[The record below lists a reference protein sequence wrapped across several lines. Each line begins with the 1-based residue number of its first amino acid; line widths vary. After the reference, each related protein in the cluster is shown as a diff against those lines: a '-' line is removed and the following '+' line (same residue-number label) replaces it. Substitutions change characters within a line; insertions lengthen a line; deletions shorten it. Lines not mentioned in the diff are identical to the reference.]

1 MRNRTWTWPVVMAAA
16 GLAASSAGID
26 AQTDRSTGTENTAV
40 PNASVPPEA
49 GNQGAPVPPRAPQ
62 PPDEAE
68 AKGPK
73 LSTAE
78 ASMLRSRSART
89 LLRNGNDYIKYQQY
103 EKALT
108 YLREAE
114 RRQKEL
120 NAGEKATLRQAIET
134 AQQGM
139 RTPSLQTGYARTR
152 KPQAGSIAIA
162 SRGNSASKADPAVAR
177 TEAARPAQ
185 ASSAETAA
193 APGLEHMRAEP
204 KGDARVHSLDP
215 LSPEVLAK
223 DLPSAAD
230 LAESKSTRTALKE
243 YEAAGLPTNEPRQ
256 PLELPKPLNEKIGS
270 LEETES
276 QYQASESRPDPSP
289 EAIAASLSA
298 MRRQGTPEPL
308 PGSPARTNQVEEA
321 LTPLPK
327 IDTAPTRL
335 TEDTPTADHPAKNEP
350 LTEPAPEP
358 AAERPAKNEPLTE
371 PAPEPAESALPKF
384 DPPVDPPAVP
394 VVATPDLP
402 PLEPGDSPKA
412 AVTEPSQSVKVPNEP
427 EAMPETDRT
436 ELPKLPEPRT
446 VPAEMPPLPLASEE
460 PQARKDVAANE
471 KASSNTQRPVEMPA
485 EAHEELKEP
494 ALPELP
500 RPIAN
505 ETLRAAETAPSEKPS
520 AAKMEPERD
529 SNLSKVQDLTAPPAV
544 VTEPVAETPEPQPRK
559 DAVKPVS
566 GIKPEVIPTAE
577 SADEPGLP
585 PLPASSE
592 PGIRSLPDSLPPLP
606 VQPIAEAADDS
617 SDLPPLPDRPVSL
630 EPAAR
635 NGLPPL
641 PAATIDTPNPAVT
654 EPAETAEPA
663 RAELPPLPVANEEKE
678 ALPPLPTATATEA
691 KVGDATLPPL
701 PTATAETP
709 KATESAETTEPARA
723 ELPPLPDSPPAPT
736 PTNAT
741 DDSLPKLPEQPERV
755 AQATPDEA
763 RTPVSAA
770 SDTLPPLPAEEIA
783 GTPRAAAPATEAA
796 SESSSFSR
804 RYLSGLN
811 DRQRREIEELA
822 RMQQERTGG
831 TTPGLSPLDAPAR
844 AAGDSPRVPL
854 PAGNTSMFGAI
865 DDPLVRLELPRAPSP
880 AEARPIRAILL
891 PEQFET
897 IKPREFEPRRKMWA
911 SAATAHYPLYFQD
924 PSLERYGISVEQRL
938 GRGGRKL
945 TYPIDDP
952 KESKLRNQIATPFF
966 SSGLF
971 ALQIAT
977 WPFRAIADPPWESTY
992 DLGYYRPGDIVPED
1006 TVVIPWKG
1014 VGPLFRGNGY

>member
-1 MRNRTWTWPVVMAAA
+1 M
-16 GLAASSAGID
+16 
-26 AQTDRSTGTENTAV
+26 
-40 PNASVPPEA
+40 
-49 GNQGAPVPPRAPQ
+49 
-62 PPDEAE
+62 
-68 AKGPK
+68 
-73 LSTAE
+73 
-78 ASMLRSRSART
+78 
-89 LLRNGNDYIKYQQY
+89 
-103 EKALT
+103 
-108 YLREAE
+108 
-114 RRQKEL
+114 
-120 NAGEKATLRQAIET
+120 
-134 AQQGM
+134 
-139 RTPSLQTGYARTR
+139 
-152 KPQAGSIAIA
+152 
-162 SRGNSASKADPAVAR
+162 
-177 TEAARPAQ
+177 
-185 ASSAETAA
+185 
-193 APGLEHMRAEP
+193 
-204 KGDARVHSLDP
+204 
-215 LSPEVLAK
+215 
-223 DLPSAAD
+223 
-230 LAESKSTRTALKE
+230 
-243 YEAAGLPTNEPRQ
+243 
-256 PLELPKPLNEKIGS
+256 
-270 LEETES
+270 
-276 QYQASESRPDPSP
+276 
-289 EAIAASLSA
+289 
-298 MRRQGTPEPL
+298 
-308 PGSPARTNQVEEA
+308 
-321 LTPLPK
+321 
-327 IDTAPTRL
+327 
-335 TEDTPTADHPAKNEP
+335 
-350 LTEPAPEP
+350 
-358 AAERPAKNEPLTE
+358 
-371 PAPEPAESALPKF
+371 
-384 DPPVDPPAVP
+384 P

-402 PLEPGDSPKA
+402 PLEPGDSPKPA
-412 AVTEPSQSVKVPNEP
+412 ETEPSQSVKLPNAP
-427 EAMPETDRT
+427 EAMPEVDRT

-446 VPAEMPPLPLASEE
+446 APAEMPPLPLTTEE
-460 PQARKDVAANE
+460 TQARKDVAAEE
-471 KASSNTQRPVEMPA
+471 KASSNTQKPVDSPA
-485 EAHEELKEP
+485 EAHEDLKEP

-505 ETLRAAETAPSEKPS
+505 ETLRAAETAPAEKPS

-544 VTEPVAETPEPQPRK
+544 VTEPAAETPEPEPRK
-559 DAVKPVS
+559 DEVKPVS
-566 GIKPEVIPTAE
+566 GIEPAAMPKAE
-577 SADEPGLP
+577 SSDEPGLP

-592 PGIRSLPDSLPPLP
+592 RGIRSLPETLPPLP
-606 VQPIAEAADDS
+606 VQPIAEAADES
-617 SDLPPLPDRPVSL
+617 SDLPPLPDRPVSP
-630 EPAAR
+630 EPAGR
-635 NGLPPL
+635 NALPPL
-641 PAATIDTPNPAVT
+641 PAATIDAPKPAET

-663 RAELPPLPVANEEKE
+663 WAELPPLPVANEEKD

-691 KVGDATLPPL
+691 KAGDATLPPL

-709 KATESAETTEPARA
+709 KATEPAETTEPARA
-723 ELPPLPDSPPAPT
+723 EMPPLPDSPPAPT
-736 PTNAT
+736 PATAT
-741 DDSLPKLPEQPERV
+741 DDSLPKLPEAPERV
-755 AQATPDEA
+755 AQATPVEA
-763 RTPVSAA
+763 RTPASAA

-783 GTPRAAAPATEAA
+783 GSPRAATPAPAAA
-796 SESSSFSR
+796 TESSSFSR

-844 AAGDSPRVPL
+844 EAGDSPRVPL

-897 IKPREFEPRRKMWA
+897 LKPREFEPRRKMWA

>member
-1 MRNRTWTWPVVMAAA
+1 MAAA

-26 AQTDRSTGTENTAV
+26 AQTDRELGSENSAV
-40 PNASVPPEA
+40 PNASAPPDTA
-49 GNQGAPVPPRAPQ
+49 NQGAPVPPRAPQ
-62 PPDEAE
+62 APAE
-68 AKGPK
+68 ADEKGPR
-73 LSTAE
+73 LSAAE
-78 ASMLRSRSART
+78 AAMLRSRSART
-89 LLRNGNDYIKYQQY
+89 LLRNGSDFIKYQQF

-120 NAGEKATLRQAIET
+120 NAGEKATLRQAIDT
-134 AQQGM
+134 AQQGL
-139 RTPSLQTGYARTR
+139 RTPSLQAGYARTR

-162 SRGNSASKADPAVAR
+162 SRNTTASKADPAVAR
-177 TEAARPAQ
+177 TEAAQPVPDSRAEAVAAPALERMRPA
-185 ASSAETAA
+185 SNGE
-193 APGLEHMRAEP
+193 
-204 KGDARVHSLDP
+204 ARVHSLDP
-215 LSPEVLAK
+215 LAPEILAK
-223 DLPSAAD
+223 ELPSAAD
-230 LAESKSTRTALKE
+230 LAESKSARTALKE
-243 YEAAGLPTNEPRQ
+243 YEAAGLPTNQPRQ
-256 PLELPKPLNEKIGS
+256 PLELPKPLNEKIGT

-276 QYQASESRPDPSP
+276 QYQASESRPDPPP

-308 PGSPARTNQVEEA
+308 PGSPVRSAPGDE
-321 LTPLPK
+321 PLPK
-327 IDTAPTRL
+327 M
-335 TEDTPTADHPAKNEP
+335 
-350 LTEPAPEP
+350 EPAPEP
-358 AAERPAKNEPLTE
+358 ARLTEATPEPVAVVDRPAMNDPATD

-384 DPPVDPPAVP
+384 DPPTTAP
-394 VVATPDLP
+394 VVATPELP
-402 PLEPGDSPKA
+402 PLDPAESTKP
-412 AVTEPSQSVKVPNEP
+412 VEP
-427 EAMPETDRT
+427 EAAPLAKPA
-436 ELPKLPEPRT
+436 ELPELPEPRT
-446 VPAEMPPLPLASEE
+446 APTELPQLPVTTEETPAREA
-460 PQARKDVAANE
+460 VAAEE
-471 KASSNTQRPVEMPA
+471 KTPATPERPVDPPA

-500 RPIAN
+500 RPLAN
-505 ETLRAAETAPSEKPS
+505 ETLIAAEAAPSDKPA

-544 VTEPVAETPEPQPRK
+544 HAEPVAATPAPEPRK
-559 DAVKPVS
+559 DEIESAS
-566 GIKPEVIPTAE
+566 GIELAAMPKAE
-577 SADEPGLP
+577 ASDEPGLP
-585 PLPASSE
+585 PLPANSE
-592 PGIRSLPDSLPPLP
+592 RGARSLPDSLPPLP
-606 VQPIAEAADDS
+606 VQPIAEAADAS
-617 SDLPPLPDRPVSL
+617 SDLPPLPDRPVSV
-630 EPAAR
+630 EPVERSALPTLPGTTVDAR
-635 NGLPPL
+635 NPEP
-641 PAATIDTPNPAVT
+641 T
-654 EPAETAEPA
+654 EPAESDVPA
-663 RAELPPLPVANEEKE
+663 RAELPPLPVAAPESDKLPPLPTAAASEVRPVD
-678 ALPPLPTATATEA
+678 ASLPPLPTATAVIPEA
-691 KVGDATLPPL
+691 N
-701 PTATAETP
+701 
-709 KATESAETTEPARA
+709 TTEPAKA

-736 PTNAT
+736 PSAST

-755 AQATPDEA
+755 AQATPVEA
-763 RTPVSAA
+763 RTPA
-770 SDTLPPLPAEEIA
+770 SDTLPPLPAEEIS
-783 GTPRAAAPATEAA
+783 GSPRAAAPAPEAA
-796 SESSSFSR
+796 TESTGFSR

-822 RMQQERTGG
+822 RVQQERTGG

-844 AAGDSPRVPL
+844 EAGDSPRVPM
-854 PAGNTSMFGAI
+854 PAGNSSMFGAI

-897 IKPREFEPRRKMWA
+897 LKPREFEPRRKMWA

-938 GRGGRKL
+938 GRSGRKL